1 MTPERQ
7 IRTRMDIKTL
17 EQLQAA
23 DERALAFTPLGLGGP
38 MRPEDAADFQQRVIA
53 GLELSEDVAER
64 TRQKFEQLRAAHSHG
79 VLCYELYTMVADQA
93 RLTLE
98 QALRDR
104 FAAYHDNATVEV
116 RERGRRGRPG
126 RVHQVT
132 VRSYGDFFERLQA
145 TKAVELRSDSSQ
157 PWLEFNGML
166 NGLLSW
172 ARREGLIRGQ
182 RNRHSERALKALRNI
197 VAHGEY
203 HLETPV
209 EAARELSDL
218 AEFINHLWGHPTPG
232 GRLYP
237 AHLRRDIVAIGW
249 SQDGGR
255 TIAGYADQLADAHD
269 EEKLTYILV
278 RAVFCPGGVTDPHL
292 LDFDARRAT
301 TAFPAQYL
309 WGPGPRE
316 EAVVWLSEHQ
326 PEPDLCGHL
335 DQVILVRTH
344 DDTVDLPVY
353 PAVAAGLPAPEQRG
367 TWYAVRVDRGLDA
380 LTHVRA
386 LAGAAAGH
394 ASTGE
399 CGKCPAETLATGD
412 IATVLEAAR
421 GAGADTAPHSVPDVR
436 TPFADRLSGMT
447 S

>member
-218 AEFINHLWGHPTPG
+218 A
-232 GRLYP
+232 
-237 AHLRRDIVAIGW
+237 
-249 SQDGGR
+249 
-255 TIAGYADQLADAHD
+255 
-269 EEKLTYILV
+269 
-278 RAVFCPGGVTDPHL
+278 
-292 LDFDARRAT
+292 
-301 TAFPAQYL
+301 
-309 WGPGPRE
+309 
-316 EAVVWLSEHQ
+316 
-326 PEPDLCGHL
+326 
-335 DQVILVRTH
+335 
-344 DDTVDLPVY
+344 
-353 PAVAAGLPAPEQRG
+353 
-367 TWYAVRVDRGLDA
+367 
-380 LTHVRA
+380 
-386 LAGAAAGH
+386 
-394 ASTGE
+394 
-399 CGKCPAETLATGD
+399 
-412 IATVLEAAR
+412 
-421 GAGADTAPHSVPDVR
+421 
-436 TPFADRLSGMT
+436 
-447 S
+447 